1 LVAMTNSR
9 EADRQLLMKMD
20 KEKLVDLL
28 LLHLRNLW
36 SVDGLYYLGIE
47 EKFGTEPATQID
59 AGVWKTM
66 ASIEAKRLKK
76 TMGLKGKGVAGV
88 MEALRLSGWS
98 LDLENKEIVE
108 GKDEAVFVNTDCRV
122 QNTRVSKGLN
132 VFGCKPVRFGY
143 LQQFVKEMDPNVRV
157 ECLACPPDELPE
169 GEWCRWKFS
178 NALSSP
184 D

>member
-1 LVAMTNSR
+1 MTNAR
-9 EADRQLLMKMD
+9 EADRQLLMRMD

-47 EKFGTEPATQID
+47 QEFGTDPATRID

-76 TMGLKGKGVAGV
+76 TFGLKGKGVAGV

-122 QNTRVSKGLN
+122 QNTRVSKGLS
-132 VFGCKPVRFGY
+132 VFACRPVRFGY
-143 LQQFVKEMDPNVRV
+143 LQQFVKEIDPEVSV
-157 ECLACPPDELPE
+157 ECVACPPDKLPE
-169 GEWCRWKFS
+169 GTWCSWKFS
-178 NALSSP
+178 RRGTA
-184 D
+184 